1 VIVVEPDAILSR
13 IGEPGLFV
21 AATRAI
27 DRLAVVQGGPA

>member
-1 VIVVEPDAILSR
+1 M
-13 IGEPGLFV
+13 GEPGLFV